1 LRLRRTIA
9 LFAGL
14 VAVGSAAAPGH
25 AGDGGPV
32 IVVPG
37 KAGVPVI
44 INGRDVSWAVIYG
57 DWGLMR
63 PGAGD
68 LIIEGGGMIDPRGYP
83 GGYYPSTGRQP
94 VYGRREIEP
103 LVGRRPLRPAPT
115 YYRSWSAEPAPGP
128 VTEYPPVETPPVVL
142 MPRQSSQPRR

>member
-1 LRLRRTIA
+1 MVPA
-9 LFAGL
+9 Q
-14 VAVGSAAAPGH
+14 

-57 DWGLMR
+57 DWGLKR

-68 LIIEGGGMIDPRGYP
+68 LIIEGAGPIDPQAGP
-83 GGYYPSTGRQP
+83 GGYYPATGRP
-94 VYGRREIEP
+94 PAYGRKEIEP

-115 YYRSWSAEPAPGP
+115 YYRTWSAEPASDP
-128 VTEYPPVETPPVVL
+128 VTEYPPFQPPPVVIA
-142 MPRQSSQPRR
+142 PRPSR